1 LSKPKWFFFLII
13 IAKSK
18 EPIYEHLFHLEID
31 YICISLILKGFLCF
45 FIMNLELK
53 QNTNNLKILYMKT
66 VLVQINNDKAY
77 KLLED
82 LEDLNILKVLNKNVQ
97 PKQKL
102 SEKYAGKLPSDVAD
116 ELQDYVT
123 QSRNEWNN
131 RSI

>member
-1 LSKPKWFFFLII
+1 
-13 IAKSK
+13 
-18 EPIYEHLFHLEID
+18 
-31 YICISLILKGFLCF
+31 
-45 FIMNLELK
+45 
-53 QNTNNLKILYMKT
+53 MKT

-102 SEKYAGKLPSDVAD
+102 SEKYAGKLPSDIAD
-116 ELQDYVT
+116 ELHDYVT